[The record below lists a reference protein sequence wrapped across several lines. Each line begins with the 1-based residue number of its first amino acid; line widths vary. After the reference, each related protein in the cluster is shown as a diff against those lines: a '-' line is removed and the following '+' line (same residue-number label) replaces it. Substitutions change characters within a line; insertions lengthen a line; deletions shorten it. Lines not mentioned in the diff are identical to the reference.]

1 MKDRIPATGVAGA
14 DSAAAAEVM
23 AVEGAKHPLPAA
35 GGVAA
40 SLVWE
45 EESNVPKAAADG
57 R

>member
-1 MKDRIPATGVAGA
+1 VKDHIPAAGVVRA

-23 AVEGAKHPLPAA
+23 GAEGAKHPLPTA
-35 GGVAA
+35 GGVAT

-45 EESNVPKAAADG
+45 EESQVPLAAAEG